1 MEDIIELMYLGE
13 QKDKNVPSSVRRV
26 TEQDYW
32 EAEEEAEERHL
43 LEYGGT
49 FAVELT
55 IRKLYRHSAT
65 FEDVCIILDNRYP
78 NIGWETAITIAE
90 QIRAKVE
97 ESNNKV
103 LKLTPQRLIWVMRW
117 ANSKPHTLKIV
128 NSLDRTSV
136 KSIRQLPDE
145 LVTIKPYLDVAIE
158 VGLVDENYQPLEKN
172 VNRSELTAMIWYI
185 NQYHKVKHIWALF
198 QEFWQLPSK
207 TNPSV
212 KAVNLQHQKKDEKTP
227 LMIAFIEKVKYIN
240 KEKTYNNR

>member
-26 TEQDYW
+26 TEQDYR

-43 LEYGGT
+43 LEYGGAFT
-49 FAVELT
+49 LELT

-78 NIGWETAITIAE
+78 NIDRETAITIAE

-97 ESNNKV
+97 ESNDKV

-136 KSIRQLPDE
+136 KSIRQLPDG
-145 LVTIKPYLDVAIE
+145 LVAIKPYLDVAIE
-158 VGLVDENYQPLEKN
+158 AGLVDENYQPLEKN
-172 VNRSELTAMIWYI
+172 VNRSELAAMIWYI
-185 NQYHKVKHIWALF
+185 NQCHKVKYIWTLF

-207 TNPSV
+207 TNPSA
-212 KAVNLQHQKKDEKTP
+212 KAVNLQHQSKDRATPRMKDFIKKAKD
-227 LMIAFIEKVKYIN
+227 IN
-240 KEKTYNNR
+240 K

>member
-78 NIGWETAITIAE
+78 NIDRETAITIAE

-97 ESNNKV
+97 ESNDKV

-128 NSLDRTSV
+128 NSLDRTLV

-145 LVTIKPYLDVAIE
+145 LVPIKPYLDVAIE

-172 VNRSELTAMIWYI
+172 VNRSELAAMIWYI
-185 NQYHKVKHIWALF
+185 NLYHKVKYIWALF

-207 TNPSV
+207 INPSV
-212 KAVNLQHQKKDEKTP
+212 KAINLHHQKRDEKTP

>member
-65 FEDVCIILDNRYP
+65 FEDMCIILDNRYP
-78 NIGWETAITIAE
+78 NIDRETAITIVE

-97 ESNNKV
+97 ESNDKV
-103 LKLTPQRLIWVMRW
+103 LKLTPQRLIWVTRW

-136 KSIRQLPDE
+136 KSIQQLPDE

-172 VNRSELTAMIWYI
+172 VNRSELAAMIWFI
-185 NQYHKVKHIWALF
+185 NQYHKVKYIWKLF

-212 KAVNLQHQKKDEKTP
+212 KAINLQHQNRDERTP
-227 LMIAFIEKVKYIN
+227 LMKAFIKKVKDRNLVVI
-240 KEKTYNNR
+240 K